1 MIRLITIVALL
12 LQWQGYPTPGIPRS
26 PDGKPNLSALPPRTA
41 DGKPDLS
48 GIWQSTRPRFNISSG
63 MKAGETVPFQA
74 WAKDVF
80 DERTRNNSKDDP
92 GARCLPT
99 GLPMRATLNT
109 PMKIVQIPGLTLI
122 LYESRTTFRQIFTD
136 GRPLPQLVDWP
147 AWQGY
152 SVGRW
157 EGDRFVVDTIGT
169 NGKAWL
175 DQAGHPASEDLH
187 LIERFRRRDFGHMDM
202 EMTIDDPKTY
212 TRPWTITAEFNIQP
226 DTELLEF
233 VCEENEKDSQHMTG
247 K

>member
-92 GARCLPT
+92 GAR
-99 GLPMRATLNT
+99 
-109 PMKIVQIPGLTLI
+109 
-122 LYESRTTFRQIFTD
+122 S
-136 GRPLPQLVDWP
+136 P
-147 AWQGY
+147 AP
-152 SVGRW
+152 
-157 EGDRFVVDTIGT
+157 
-169 NGKAWL
+169 
-175 DQAGHPASEDLH
+175 PAC
-187 LIERFRRRDFGHMDM
+187 RCGQR
-202 EMTIDDPKTY
+202 
-212 TRPWTITAEFNIQP
+212 
-226 DTELLEF
+226 
-233 VCEENEKDSQHMTG
+233 
-247 K
+247 

>member
-26 PDGKPNLSALPPRTA
+26 PDGKPNLSAPPPRTA

-63 MKAGETVPFQA
+63 MKAGKTVPFQP
-74 WAKDVF
+74 WAKEVF

-136 GRPLPQLVDWP
+136 GRPLP
-147 AWQGY
+147 
-152 SVGRW
+152 
-157 EGDRFVVDTIGT
+157 
-169 NGKAWL
+169 
-175 DQAGHPASEDLH
+175 
-187 LIERFRRRDFGHMDM
+187 
-202 EMTIDDPKTY
+202 
-212 TRPWTITAEFNIQP
+212 
-226 DTELLEF
+226 
-233 VCEENEKDSQHMTG
+233 
-247 K
+247 